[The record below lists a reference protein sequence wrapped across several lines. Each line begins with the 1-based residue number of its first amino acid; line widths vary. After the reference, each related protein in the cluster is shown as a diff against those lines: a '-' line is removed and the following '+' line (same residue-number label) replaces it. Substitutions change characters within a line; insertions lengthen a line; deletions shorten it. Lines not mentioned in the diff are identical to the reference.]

1 VTPPVEVLVIG
12 AFNTTLESATN
23 VSVVVPPAAISA
35 DTVMV
40 PVIDPL
46 PAVLTVTFPDSSAA
60 DKVAAE
66 SVAPTYDDDD
76 V

>member
-1 VTPPVEVLVIG
+1 
-12 AFNTTLESATN
+12 
-23 VSVVVPPAAISA
+23 
-35 DTVMV
+35 MV

-66 SVAPTYDDDD
+66 SVAATDDEDD